1 MATPDALLQ
10 SMLDAAPGLGQ
21 PSGLLESQVPSIASG
36 FKFDFAG
43 MPGVKPAAEKLLAA
57 GAWQLLQHLSR
68 EDVSTVTV
76 HYYLER
82 LGADLSTPNTRRT
95 VVTYPPP
102 SARTRTALT
111 RFGTDV
117 SMEALTGSDATQSLR
132 TYAGRSNFPV
142 NPGIGGEHFHL
153 HVSRMHKDVRQTLVV
168 MWLLHLDIVAGADLT
183 MTLDPA
189 QLHAGVRNAPTQ
201 ADECEYAK
209 SVDGIR
215 LHVNAVD
222 ATTKA
227 LLVAACDPTMVAG
240 RSARTRRYDWEVVP
254 ITFYGGIL
262 PVAQNVILAN
272 ADATARAI
280 ISFGEQYGTQ
290 QDCSAALHTALL
302 LYGAEDLG
310 TRVPLLLGAPALHG
324 DAHRTQILSSG
335 IAMVRELAGREL
347 AALAMF
353 LARSYAQ
360 SAAAAL
366 RTTVLAVGAKDL
378 PGSEA
383 YLTGIHQHLLW
394 SAGAAF
400 GREWEGL
407 YPTFIHHGACV
418 YINVNRLWAQTG
430 VLHCLMAGIVV
441 EGAVV
446 SEVAGTFTTKALVDT
461 AVTDNPSAG
470 EARADEAVTWY
481 ILSQLLQD
489 GGEGLAGSRAAIK
502 RALTQRLQLHPDT
515 RQFACTTSRLVIAG
529 LGSPVFLNP
538 ASEERPVLALPPTDP
553 AVAVPATT
561 SGAVLAA
568 KSAETL
574 KPLAPDD
581 DWVQALVTHRGPIA
595 STTMRRQ
602 KAPTLR
608 GELRKKEAIV
618 VTNVPEPARDAVD
631 RAAAFGWGP
640 EPTSGEGM
648 LCGARAV
655 HASLDAMARAEDD
668 IAPLLDT
675 VITAIQNALTPEQR
689 ALMDAADVPVTLDN
703 FTVDQ
708 LALGVRQ
715 LGRYQLGVVESTNGR
730 GTVRVYGPDDDEA
743 ELVLIHHDGRG
754 HWSSIGPGGGKRV
767 RRDSAQQRTPRAAVP
782 SGG

>member
-10 SMLDAAPGLGQ
+10 SMLEAAPGLGQ
-21 PSGLLESQVPSIASG
+21 PSGLLEPQVVGAG
-36 FKFDFAG
+36 GGMFKFDFAG
-43 MPGVKPAAEKLLAA
+43 MPGVKPAAEKLLSP

-68 EDVSTVTV
+68 EDVEAVTV

-82 LGADLSTPNTRRT
+82 IGADLSTPNTRRT
-95 VVTYPPP
+95 VVAYPPP
-102 SARTRTALT
+102 SARSRTALT
-111 RFGTDV
+111 RYGAEV

-132 TYAGRSNFPV
+132 SYAERSNFPV
-142 NPGIGGEHFHL
+142 MPGIGGEHFHL
-153 HVSRMHKDVRQTLVV
+153 HVARMHKDIRQTLVV
-168 MWLLHLDIVAGADLT
+168 MWLMHLDIVAGADLT

-189 QLHAGVRNAPTQ
+189 QLHAGVRGAQSQ
-201 ADECEYAK
+201 AAECEYAK
-209 SVDGIR
+209 TTGGVR

-227 LLVAACDPTMVAG
+227 LLVAACDPGMVNG

-254 ITFYGGIL
+254 LTLYGGIL

-280 ISFGEQYGTQ
+280 ISFSEQYATQ
-290 QDCSAALHTALL
+290 QECSAALHTALL

-310 TRVPLLLGAPALHG
+310 TRVPLLLGAPSLHG
-324 DAHRTQILSSG
+324 DAHRTRILSSG

-378 PGSEA
+378 PGADA
-383 YLTGIHQHLLW
+383 YLVAVHQHLLW
-394 SAGAAF
+394 SAGEAF

-407 YPTFIHHGACV
+407 YPSFIHHGACV

-446 SEVAGTFTTKALVDT
+446 SEVAGTFTTRALVDT
-461 AVTDNPSAG
+461 AVTDNPAAG

-538 ASEERPVLALPPTDP
+538 ASEDRPVLALPPNDP
-553 AVAVPATT
+553 AVAVPPPA
-561 SGAVLAA
+561 SGPVLAA
-568 KSAETL
+568 NSAAAL
-574 KPLAPDD
+574 KPLAPEE
-581 DWVQALVTHRGPIA
+581 DWVQSLVTHRGPIA

-602 KAPTLR
+602 KAPAMR
-608 GELRKKEAIV
+608 GALHAKEAIV
-618 VTNVPEPARDAVD
+618 VAEVPGPAREAVD
-631 RAAAFGWGP
+631 RAAACGWGP

-648 LCGARAV
+648 LCGARAIQ
-655 HASLDAMARAEDD
+655 ASLDAMAKADEE

-675 VITAIQNALTPEQR
+675 VITAIQGALTPEQR
-689 ALMDAADVPVTLDN
+689 ALMEAADVPVTLSD

-708 LALGVRQ
+708 LALGVRR
-715 LGRYQLGVVESTNGR
+715 LGRYQLGVIESTNGR
-730 GTVRVYGPDDDEA
+730 GTVRVYGPDDPEA
-743 ELVLIHHDGRG
+743 ETVLIHHDGRG

-767 RRDSAQQRTPRAAVP
+767 RRESTRQTRPPTA
-782 SGG
+782 GG